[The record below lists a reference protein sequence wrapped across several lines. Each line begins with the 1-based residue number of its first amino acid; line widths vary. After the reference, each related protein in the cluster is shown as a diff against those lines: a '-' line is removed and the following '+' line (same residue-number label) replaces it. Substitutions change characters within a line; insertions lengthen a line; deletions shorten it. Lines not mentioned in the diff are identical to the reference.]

1 MAHEHTHTHQH
12 TENIRTAFFLNL
24 GFTLFEIVGGI
35 YTNSLAITSDALH
48 DLGDSISLG
57 MAWYLEKHAQKESD
71 RKYSYG
77 YRRFSLLAALINTI
91 ILVVGS
97 LYILTEAIP
106 RLLAPQEANAG
117 GMILLAIVGIAV
129 NGAAVLRVR
138 KGQSLNAQVVAWHLL
153 EDVLGWVAVLIVS
166 ITLLVTDL
174 YILDPILSVLINL
187 YVIYNVVG
195 NLRKTLSLFLQA
207 VPDTHNLPD
216 IEHRLAKISQ
226 VLSVHHT
233 HIWSL
238 DGEDHVLST
247 HLVVEPDASKDD
259 LMRIKSDVRKVTS
272 ELSLGHS
279 TVEFEFEEDCSMNG
293 MEEHTHHEHS

>member
-1 MAHEHTHTHQH
+1 MSHSHTHTHHH

-57 MAWYLEKHAQKESD
+57 MAWYLEKHSQKESD
-71 RKYSYG
+71 QKYSYG
-77 YRRFSLLAALINTI
+77 YRRFSLLAALINTT
-91 ILVVGS
+91 ILVIGS

-106 RLLAPQEANAG
+106 RLLAPEETNAG
-117 GMILLAIVGIAV
+117 GMIVLAIVGIAV
-129 NGAAVLRVR
+129 NGMAVLRVR

-166 ITLLVTDL
+166 IGLLVTDL

-187 YVIYNVVG
+187 YVLYNVFG
-195 NLRKTLSLFLQA
+195 NLRKTLALFLQA
-207 VPDTHNLPD
+207 VPDSYNLPD
-216 IEHRLAKISQ
+216 IEHGLAKIAQ

-238 DGEDHVLST
+238 DGEDHVLTT
-247 HLVVEPDASKDD
+247 HLVVDPDANKED
-259 LMRIKSDVRKVTS
+259 LVRIKNSVREVTKD
-272 ELSLGHS
+272 LSLAHS
-279 TVEFEFEEDCSMNG
+279 TVELEFEEDCSMS
-293 MEEHTHHEHS
+293 ELDHTHHDHP

>member
-1 MAHEHTHTHQH
+1 MTHSHTHHHHQ
-12 TENIRTAFFLNL
+12 TENIRTAFFLNF

-57 MAWYLEKHAQKESD
+57 MAWYLEKHSQKESD
-71 RKYSYG
+71 QKYSYG
-77 YRRFSLLAALINTI
+77 YRRFSLLAALINTV

-106 RLLAPQEANAG
+106 RLLHPEETHAG

-138 KGQSLNAQVVAWHLL
+138 KGQSLNAQIVAWHLL

-166 ITLLVTDL
+166 ITLLLTDL

-195 NLRKTLSLFLQA
+195 NLRKTLALFLQA
-207 VPDTHNLPD
+207 VPDAYNLPE
-216 IEHRLAKISQ
+216 IEHQLAKVPQ

-238 DGEDHVLST
+238 DGEDHVLTT
-247 HLVVEPDASKDD
+247 HLVVAPDASKDD
-259 LMRIKSDVRKVTS
+259 LIRIKSDVRAITS
-272 ELSLGHS
+272 EISLAHS
-279 TVEFEFEEDCSMNG
+279 TVELEFEEDCSMSG
-293 MEEHTHHEHS
+293 MEHIHHHEHD

>member
-1 MAHEHTHTHQH
+1 MTHSHTHHHHQ
-12 TENIRTAFFLNL
+12 TENIRTAFFLNF

-57 MAWYLEKHAQKESD
+57 MAWYLENHSQKESD
-71 RKYSYG
+71 QKYSYG

-106 RLLAPQEANAG
+106 RLLHPEEANAG

-129 NGAAVLRVR
+129 NGAAVLRMR

-153 EDVLGWVAVLIVS
+153 EDVLGWAAVLIVS
-166 ITLLVTDL
+166 IVLLVTDL

-187 YVIYNVVG
+187 YIIYNVIG
-195 NLRKTLSLFLQA
+195 NLRKTLALFLQA

-238 DGEDHVLST
+238 DGENNVLST

-259 LMRIKSDVRKVTS
+259 LMRIKSNVRAITS
-272 ELSLGHS
+272 ELSLAHS
-279 TVEFEFEEDCSMNG
+279 TVELEFEEDCSMSALAHT
-293 MEEHTHHEHS
+293 EHQHP

>member
-1 MAHEHTHTHQH
+1 MTHSHTHHHHQ
-12 TENIRTAFFLNL
+12 TENIRTAFFLNF

-57 MAWYLEKHAQKESD
+57 MAWYLENHSQKESD
-71 RKYSYG
+71 QKYSYG

-106 RLLAPQEANAG
+106 RLLHPEEANAG
-117 GMILLAIVGIAV
+117 GMILLAIIGIAV

-153 EDVLGWVAVLIVS
+153 EDVLGWAAVLIVS
-166 ITLLVTDL
+166 IVLLVTDL

-187 YVIYNVVG
+187 YIIYNVIG
-195 NLRKTLSLFLQA
+195 NLRKTLALFLQA

-238 DGEDHVLST
+238 DGENNVLST

-259 LMRIKSDVRKVTS
+259 LMRIKSDVRAITG
-272 ELSLGHS
+272 ELSLAHS
-279 TVEFEFEEDCSMNG
+279 TVELEFEEDCSMSALAHT
-293 MEEHTHHEHS
+293 EHQHP

>member
-1 MAHEHTHTHQH
+1 MSHSHTHHHHQ
-12 TENIRTAFFLNL
+12 TENIRTAFFLNF

-57 MAWYLEKHAQKESD
+57 MAWYLEKHSQKESD
-71 RKYSYG
+71 QKYSYG

-106 RLLAPQEANAG
+106 RLLHPEEANAG

-153 EDVLGWVAVLIVS
+153 EDVLGWAAVLIVS
-166 ITLLVTDL
+166 IALLVTDL

-187 YVIYNVVG
+187 YVIYNVIG
-195 NLRKTLSLFLQA
+195 NLRKTISLFLQA
-207 VPDTHNLPD
+207 VPDSHNLPD
-216 IEHRLAKISQ
+216 IEHRLAKVAQ
-226 VLSVHHT
+226 VISVHHT

-238 DGEDHVLST
+238 DGEDNVLTT
-247 HLVVEPDASKDD
+247 HLVVESDASKDD
-259 LMRIKSDVRKVTS
+259 LVRIKSDVRHITS
-272 ELSLGHS
+272 ELSLAHS
-279 TVEFEFEEDCSMNG
+279 TVELEFEEDCSMNG
-293 MEEHTHHEHS
+293 IEQHTHHHHP

>member
-1 MAHEHTHTHQH
+1 MSHSHTHTHQH

-57 MAWYLEKHAQKESD
+57 MAWYLERHSQKESD
-71 RKYSYG
+71 QRYSYG
-77 YRRFSLLAALINTI
+77 YRRFSLLAALMNTI

-106 RLLAPQEANAG
+106 RLLRPEEAKAG

-153 EDVLGWVAVLIVS
+153 EDVLGWAAVLIVS

-187 YVIYNVVG
+187 YVIYNVIG
-195 NLRKTLSLFLQA
+195 NLRKTLALFLQA
-207 VPDTHNLPD
+207 VPDSHNLPD
-216 IEHRLAKISQ
+216 IEHRLAKVPQ

-238 DGEDHVLST
+238 DGEDNVLTT
-247 HLVVEPDASKDD
+247 HLVVDPNASKDD
-259 LMRIKSDVRKVTS
+259 LIHIKSAVREITS
-272 ELSLGHS
+272 ELSLAHS
-279 TVEFEFEEDCSMNG
+279 TVELEFEEDCSMNG
-293 MEEHTHHEHS
+293 MEHTHHDHP

>member
-1 MAHEHTHTHQH
+1 MSHSHTHTHHQ

-57 MAWYLEKHAQKESD
+57 MAWYLEKHSQKESD
-71 RKYSYG
+71 QKYSYG

-91 ILVVGS
+91 ILVIGS

-106 RLLAPQEANAG
+106 RLLAPEEANAG
-117 GMILLAIVGIAV
+117 GMIVLALVGIAV
-129 NGAAVLRVR
+129 NGMAVLRVR

-166 ITLLVTDL
+166 VTLLVTDL

-187 YVIYNVVG
+187 YVIYNVIG
-195 NLRKTLSLFLQA
+195 NLRKTLALFLQA
-207 VPDTHNLPD
+207 VPDTHSLPD
-216 IEHRLAKISQ
+216 IEHRLAKVPQ

-238 DGEDHVLST
+238 DGEDNVLTT
-247 HLVVEPDASKDD
+247 HLVVDPNASKHD
-259 LMRIKSDVRKVTS
+259 LIHIKSAVRKITS
-272 ELSLGHS
+272 ELSLAHS
-279 TVEFEFEEDCSMNG
+279 TVELEFEEDCSMNG
-293 MEEHTHHEHS
+293 IEHTHHDHP